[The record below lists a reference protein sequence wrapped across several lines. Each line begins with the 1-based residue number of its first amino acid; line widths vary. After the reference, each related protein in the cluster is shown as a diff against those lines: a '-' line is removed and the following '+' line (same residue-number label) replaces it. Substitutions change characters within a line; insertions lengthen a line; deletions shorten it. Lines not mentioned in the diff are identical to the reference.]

1 MTKRRSTRRANR
13 RNTFGGLNLELTPIE
28 PMTNNQKRVF
38 ESEKNQVLHGCAGTG
53 KAQPGYAKIKVPNG
67 WSTMKDISIGDSV
80 VTPDNKTATVTN
92 KYYHE
97 SKPIYRI
104 YLKDGR
110 FVDACDEH
118 LWKFETERKT
128 FIGQT
133 KDIPNLLK
141 NNRDRLY
148 LPLSAP
154 IYEEPKTYSIHPYI
168 IGALIGDGSLTVEN
182 RVIISSADS
191 FIINKIADLL
201 PEEVLI
207 RKIPSSKYEYSIVSK
222 NTNSCNFI
230 ATQLKILGLAGK
242 SSYTKQIPLEY
253 MSGSLEDKLNLLQGL
268 FDTDG
273 TVDTKNSIEFST
285 TSLML
290 ANQVSELIYSL
301 GGACS
306 IKSRMGSCNGKDTVT
321 NYRIRPSKLPLELKT
336 KLFSVPR
343 KVERIRAGQY
353 DNSKNIK
360 IDRIEYIGLMECW
373 CITIDSDDSLYLTDN
388 YIVTHNTFITSYLA
402 YKGMSEGLYGRLVY
416 IRSAVSTRN
425 IGFMPGTEAEK
436 ASVYE
441 VPYKEITNELFDR
454 GGTYDELKKKGLVE
468 FMLTSNIRGTTMND
482 SVVIVDECQNMTFHE
497 LDSIITR
504 FGRDC
509 TYYFCGDYKQADLSN
524 SGIKKFFDILAELT
538 EDFDS
543 TEFVEDDIVRSELV
557 KRYLIAKNRYESNIE

>member
-53 KAQPGYAKIKVPNG
+53 K
-67 WSTMKDISIGDSV
+67 
-80 VTPDNKTATVTN
+80 
-92 KYYHE
+92 
-97 SKPIYRI
+97 
-104 YLKDGR
+104 
-110 FVDACDEH
+110 
-118 LWKFETERKT
+118 
-128 FIGQT
+128 
-133 KDIPNLLK
+133 
-141 NNRDRLY
+141 
-148 LPLSAP
+148 
-154 IYEEPKTYSIHPYI
+154 
-168 IGALIGDGSLTVEN
+168 
-182 RVIISSADS
+182 
-191 FIINKIADLL
+191 
-201 PEEVLI
+201 
-207 RKIPSSKYEYSIVSK
+207 
-222 NTNSCNFI
+222 
-230 ATQLKILGLAGK
+230 
-242 SSYTKQIPLEY
+242 
-253 MSGSLEDKLNLLQGL
+253 
-268 FDTDG
+268 
-273 TVDTKNSIEFST
+273 
-285 TSLML
+285 
-290 ANQVSELIYSL
+290 
-301 GGACS
+301 
-306 IKSRMGSCNGKDTVT
+306 
-321 NYRIRPSKLPLELKT
+321 
-336 KLFSVPR
+336 
-343 KVERIRAGQY
+343 
-353 DNSKNIK
+353 
-360 IDRIEYIGLMECW
+360 
-373 CITIDSDDSLYLTDN
+373 
-388 YIVTHNTFITSYLA
+388 TFITSYLA